1 MSNNF
6 LQNITTAELAA
17 LVNLKPFDEDV
28 FVQSLYADIN
38 KAIKHIE
45 KTADKY
51 YSDDEDKITNLLVL
65 FLKGVGYSASGQ
77 TKSNG
82 SVDITV
88 QDRDQSFTWL
98 AEAKRGNSYNGVFEG
113 MLQLVTRYISDE
125 KHAGFFIY
133 HQKLDSLSY
142 FKNWFSYLSSGDF
155 EKYKAI
161 SDRLDECRY
170 HFKKSPIANAFTG
183 DECYFDYN
191 IVSKKGKEV
200 KVRNFILSL
209 HYNPADKSGRENK
222 SLKVGQAKIYVNE
235 VCDKWF
241 REQEPPENI
250 DKFMNSLQLVF
261 PELFE

>member
-1 MSNNF
+1 MSNNL
-6 LQNITTAELAA
+6 LQNITHAELAA

-28 FVQSLYADIN
+28 FVENLYVDIT

-65 FLKGVGYSASGQ
+65 FLKGVGYNASEQ

-98 AEAKRGNSYNGVFEG
+98 AEAKRGNTYNGVFEG

-125 KHAGFFIY
+125 KYAGFFIY
-133 HQKLDSLSY
+133 HQKLDSSNY
-142 FKNWFSYLSSGDF
+142 FKDWFSYLSSGDF

-161 SDRLDECRY
+161 SDRLDECRF
-170 HFKKSPIANAFTG
+170 HFKKSSIANAFTG
-183 DECYFDYN
+183 NECYFDYD
-191 IVSKKGKEV
+191 IISKKGTPV

-209 HYNPADKSGRENK
+209 HYNPADKSGRGNQ

-235 VCDKWF
+235 VCDKWL
-241 REQEPPENI
+241 REQKTPDDI
-250 DKFMNSLQLVF
+250 DKFMTSLNLAF
-261 PELFE
+261 PSLFE